1 MNMSMENI
9 GFWGIIL
16 GVVGIGYAIY
26 EDKKVRD
33 TAGKIDLSLE
43 DISKNAPVDI
53 QQHVV
58 DKAIERAIDR
68 EVRAAVAETAKAVR
82 GDVQEEIQ
90 KEVRKAVDASYEE
103 LSKDVSDRISDQV
116 ANIDEYALK
125 EKVTKEAEKKILK
138 KFDGELDGVLGDFR
152 HNLTVVRK
160 IYGSIN
166 SALTGQK
173 DDDDAYS
180 FKLVRG

>member
-1 MNMSMENI
+1 MNMNMENI

-68 EVRAAVAETAKAVR
+68 EVKIAVATTA
-82 GDVQEEIQ
+82 
-90 KEVRKAVDASYEE
+90 KEVRSDIQGEIQREVRKEVDSAYKE
-103 LSKDVSDRISDQV
+103 LSKEVSDRISDQV
-116 ANIDEYALK
+116 AQIDEYALK
-125 EKVTKEAEKKILK
+125 EKVSKEAEKKILK
-138 KFDGELDGVLGDFR
+138 KFDGALDGILGDFNR
-152 HNLTVVRK
+152 NLNNVDR
-160 IYGSIN
+160 IYQSIADRLGGRR
-166 SALTGQK
+166 S
-173 DDDDAYS
+173 DDSDKNVTFRLS
-180 FKLVRG
+180 